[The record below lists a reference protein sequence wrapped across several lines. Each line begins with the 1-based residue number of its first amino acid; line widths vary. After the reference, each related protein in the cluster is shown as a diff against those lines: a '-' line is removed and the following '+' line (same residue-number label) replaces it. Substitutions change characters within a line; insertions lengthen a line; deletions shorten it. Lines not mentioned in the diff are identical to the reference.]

1 MNTRHCFMIAV
12 LTCAIGCGDSNPS
25 VPSTVVVGGN
35 WIGIYSVSRCSDT
48 STFNLCPNII
58 GGSFTLTLVQSGSSL
73 SGTMVFGQ
81 VNGRVTGSATST
93 GTVTI
98 NPWSQTTLLVAP
110 ATAVWRV
117 SAAQFRVSGNSMTGS
132 FHVNVTSTASFGAL
146 DFDANLV
153 DVVR

>member
-1 MNTRHCFMIAV
+1 M
-12 LTCAIGCGDSNPS
+12 
-25 VPSTVVVGGN
+25 VVGGN
-35 WIGIYSVSRCSDT
+35 WSGIYSIMHCSDT

-58 GGSFTLTLVQSGSSL
+58 GGSFTLMLVQSGSSL

-81 VNGRVTGSATST
+81 ISGRVTGSATSA
-93 GTVTI
+93 GIVTI
-98 NPWSQTTLLVAP
+98 NPWSQTIPLVAP

-117 SAAQFRVSGNSMTGS
+117 SAARFQVSGNSMTGS

-146 DFDANLV
+146 DFDGNLV

>member
-1 MNTRHCFMIAV
+1 M
-12 LTCAIGCGDSNPS
+12 GCGDNNPS
-25 VPSTVVVGGN
+25 APSTVVVGGK
-35 WIGIYSVSRCSDT
+35 WIGIYNVTRCSDT
-48 STFNLCPNII
+48 STFDLCPNLI

-81 VNGRVTGSATST
+81 INGSVTGSATST
-93 GTVTI
+93 GAVTL
-98 NPWSQTTLLVAP
+98 NPWSHTTPLVAP

-117 SAAQFRVSGNSMTGS
+117 SAAKFQVAGNSMSGS